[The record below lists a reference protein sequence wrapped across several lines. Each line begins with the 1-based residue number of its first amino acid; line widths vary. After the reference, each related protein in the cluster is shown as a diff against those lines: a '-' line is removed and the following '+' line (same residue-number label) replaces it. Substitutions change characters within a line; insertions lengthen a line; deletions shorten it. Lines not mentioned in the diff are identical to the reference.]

1 MKLLNT
7 ALESEDK
14 QKFYEILQS
23 PYLEVSHII
32 EYAVPL
38 YYQEMK
44 DDRTESEVS
53 LYISCNLSVS
63 WK

>member
-1 MKLLNT
+1 M
-7 ALESEDK
+7 ALESADK
-14 QKFYEILQS
+14 EKFYEILQS
-23 PYLEVSHII
+23 PYLEVSHCID

-53 LYISCNLSVS
+53 SYILYNLSVS